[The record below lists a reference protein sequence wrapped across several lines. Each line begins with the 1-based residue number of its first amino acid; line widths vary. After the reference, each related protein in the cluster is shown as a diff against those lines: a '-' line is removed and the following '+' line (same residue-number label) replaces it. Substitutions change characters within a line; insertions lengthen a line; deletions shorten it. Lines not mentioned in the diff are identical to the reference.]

1 MRQQTYQKTLSALL
15 VVAALLYAVV
25 GAAGTAG
32 AARRPGGSGATT
44 TRAAATGGTRPHAH
58 AAIAHPARQAHPTR
72 AVTRHG
78 KVSTKRIVAHKKR
91 TRARSVHPASHG
103 LRNRAALRRTH
114 RQKSM
119 RRAKQARRRAA
130 APRSSQGAAAVVLR
144 QGQGLPNSHNSTTSP
159 APAPVGPPA
168 LIPVSGA
175 VSRGIHVNATTVF
188 TFTGVI
194 TLSTDYIVTPGETLV
209 VQPGTTVQFS
219 GNHGLYVQGTL
230 TALGSSNQPITFT
243 STAGTP
249 ASWGGIAFLAGSDA
263 STLDHVHLSYAGG
276 GLNTV
281 TPSSG
286 CCAYAGIYVNGAAPT
301 ISNSTIDFTGNGSHN
316 NNGNGIEVGSSGPVL
331 LDDALDNNSGWPIR
345 YDQLPNDL
353 SMTNNGLTATG
364 DANGSIMD
372 VAANA
377 TVAGAWNLSNIGLSL
392 QLEGDVTIAP
402 GAQVTVGM
410 TNTLLFNGGG
420 LYVQGTLTMSGTAT
434 SPISVT
440 SPSGTP
446 ASWGGIAFLAGSDAS
461 TLDHVHLSYAGGGL
475 NTVTPSSGCCAY
487 AGIYVNGAAPTI
499 SNSTIDFTGNGSHNN
514 NGNGIEVGSSGPVLL
529 DDALDNN
536 SGWPI
541 RYDQLPNDLSMTN
554 NGLTATGDAN
564 GSIMDVAANA
574 TVAGAWNLSNIGL
587 SLQLEGDVTIAPG
600 AQVTVGMT
608 NTLLFNGG
616 GLYVQG
622 TLTMSGTAT
631 SPISVT
637 SPSGTPASWGGIAFL
652 AGSDA
657 STLDHV
663 HLSYAGGGLNTA
675 SPSSG
680 CCAYTG
686 IYVNGAAPTIS
697 ESTIDSVGNGGN
709 DIEVGNGGAPSLRF
723 NTFGGVTGNGDGV
736 KNDAPQSGV
745 LVDAL
750 YNWWG
755 DVSGPGGAGSGQG
768 TPVSGGVAFLPW
780 MTSAPS

>member
-103 LRNRAALRRTH
+103 LRNRAALRGAH

-286 CCAYAGIYVNGAAPT
+286 CCSYAGIYVNGAAPT

-446 ASWGGIAFLAGSDAS
+446 ASWGGIAFFAGSDAS

-475 NTVTPSSGCCAY
+475 NTASPNSGCCAY
-487 AGIYVNGAAPTI
+487 AGIFVNGAAPAI

-514 NGNGIEVGSSGPVLL
+514 NGNGIEVLNDNPVLSN
-529 DDALDNN
+529 DALDNN
-536 SGWPI
+536 TGWPL
-541 RYDQLPNDLSMTN
+541 RFDQLLSVT
-554 NGLTATGDAN
+554 LTHSEFTASGNAN
-564 GSIMDVAANA
+564 GDIIDMPGG
-574 TVAGAWNLSNIGL
+574 TVTSTLSVDTPEPL
-587 SLQLEGDVTIAPG
+587 RLEGDVTVPSGSQFTLAPG
-600 AQVTVGMT
+600 MVVQMSG
-608 NTLLFNGG
+608 NH

-622 TLTMSGTAT
+622 TLAFSGTAGQPISIT
-631 SPISVT
+631 SPA
-637 SPSGTPASWGGIAFL
+637 GTPASWGGIAFL

>member
-103 LRNRAALRRTH
+103 LRNRAALRGAH

-286 CCAYAGIYVNGAAPT
+286 CCAYAGIFVNGAAPA

-316 NNGNGIEVGSSGPVL
+316 NNGNGIEVLNDNPVL
-331 LDDALDNNSGWPIR
+331 SNDALDNNTGWPLR
-345 YDQLPNDL
+345 FDQLL
-353 SMTNNGLTATG
+353 SVTLTHSEFPASG
-364 DANGSIMD
+364 NANGDIIDMPGG
-372 VAANA
+372 
-377 TVAGAWNLSNIGLSL
+377 TVTSTLSVDTPEPLR
-392 QLEGDVTIAP
+392 LEGDVTVPSGSQFTLAP
-402 GAQVTVGM
+402 GMVVQMSG
-410 TNTLLFNGGG
+410 NHG
-420 LYVQGTLTMSGTAT
+420 LYVQGTLAFSGTAGQPISIT
-434 SPISVT
+434 SP
-440 SPSGTP
+440 
-446 ASWGGIAFLAGSDAS
+446 A
-461 TLDHVHLSYAGGGL
+461 
-475 NTVTPSSGCCAY
+475 
-487 AGIYVNGAAPTI
+487 
-499 SNSTIDFTGNGSHNN
+499 
-514 NGNGIEVGSSGPVLL
+514 
-529 DDALDNN
+529 
-536 SGWPI
+536 
-541 RYDQLPNDLSMTN
+541 
-554 NGLTATGDAN
+554 
-564 GSIMDVAANA
+564 
-574 TVAGAWNLSNIGL
+574 
-587 SLQLEGDVTIAPG
+587 
-600 AQVTVGMT
+600 
-608 NTLLFNGG
+608 
-616 GLYVQG
+616 
-622 TLTMSGTAT
+622 
-631 SPISVT
+631 
-637 SPSGTPASWGGIAFL
+637 GTPASWGGIAFL

-697 ESTIDSVGNGGN
+697 NSTID
-709 DIEVGNGGAPSLRF
+709 F
-723 NTFGGVTGNGDGV
+723 TGNGSHNNNG
-736 KNDAPQSGV
+736 NGIEV
-745 LVDAL
+745 L
-750 YNWWG
+750 
-755 DVSGPGGAGSGQG
+755 
-768 TPVSGGVAFLPW
+768 
-780 MTSAPS
+780 